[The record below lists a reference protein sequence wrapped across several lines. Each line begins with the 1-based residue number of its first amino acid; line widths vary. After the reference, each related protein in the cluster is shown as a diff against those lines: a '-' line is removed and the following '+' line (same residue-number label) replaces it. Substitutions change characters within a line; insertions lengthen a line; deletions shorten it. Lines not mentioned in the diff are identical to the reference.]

1 MRSRYETRS
10 ECIALT
16 KLPNAQN
23 VILIKGLISIFLK
36 SQMEAGPI
44 GLPGLDVWSP
54 VVGEDAIDIARVRA
68 PIPHRPGTETI
79 ALGAADRGDA
89 VR

>member
-1 MRSRYETRS
+1 
-10 ECIALT
+10 
-16 KLPNAQN
+16 
-23 VILIKGLISIFLK
+23 
-36 SQMEAGPI
+36 MEAGPI
-44 GLPGLDVWSP
+44 GLPGLDVWFP

-68 PIPHRPGTETI
+68 PIPHRPGAEKI

>member
-1 MRSRYETRS
+1 
-10 ECIALT
+10 
-16 KLPNAQN
+16 
-23 VILIKGLISIFLK
+23 
-36 SQMEAGPI
+36 MEAGPI